1 MPMNYTSSII
11 DRPRLQGEQDL
22 FGIDKYQEALVAFLK
37 QTDTPITIAIQG
49 EWGSGKTSLMN
60 ILRCNLCETENAVY
74 FGIWLNTWQYSLMR
88 SPEETL
94 VQMITGLTREIMS
107 IANSQ
112 SDTFT
117 LNFPEQYCS
126 REKRW
131 HPVR

>member
-1 MPMNYTSSII
+1 MNYTSSII

-60 ILRCNLCETENAVY
+60 ILRCNLCEMENAVY

-112 SDTFT
+112 SPATH
-117 LNFPEQYCS
+117 LCWVNIP
-126 REKRW
+126 
-131 HPVR
+131 